1 MNQLQY
7 AQSGDMMSEFLTLKD
22 HVYNYIAKEIIN
34 GELKPNEKINENEI
48 VKKMNISRTPVRE
61 ALIQLASEGLLEN
74 VPRKGFVLS
83 RVDENTAKEL
93 YAVIGL
99 LEGYA
104 AKLVAPMITEKE
116 LKDLDFYVSSMDLA
130 IDSNNY
136 EMYYQLQ
143 AKFHETYLELCENK
157 TLLTTLAQMKKKFV
171 RKVYRK
177 EDNDDMQTML
187 RITNKEHRA
196 ILELFR
202 QKKFDELE
210 MEVRRHWN
218 VDLAYLEAL

>member
-1 MNQLQY
+1 
-7 AQSGDMMSEFLTLKD
+7 MSEFLTLKD
-22 HVYNYIAKEIIN
+22 HVYNYIAKKIIN
-34 GELKPNEKINENEI
+34 GELAPNEKINENEI

-74 VPRKGFVLS
+74 VPRKGFVL
-83 RVDENTAKEL
+83 RHVDENTAKEL

-104 AKLVAPMITEKE
+104 AKLVAPVISEKE
-116 LKDLDFYVSSMDLA
+116 LKDMAFYVSSMDLA
-130 IDSNNY
+130 IESNNF

-143 AKFHETYLELCENK
+143 AKFHDTYLELCDNK
-157 TLLTTLAQMKKKFV
+157 ILLDTLNQMKKKFL

-177 EDNDDMQTML
+177 EDTDDMQQML
-187 RITNKEHRA
+187 RITNKEHGQ
-196 ILELFR
+196 ILNLFH
-202 QKKFDELE
+202 QKKYDKLE

>member
-1 MNQLQY
+1 
-7 AQSGDMMSEFLTLKD
+7 MSEFLTLKD
-22 HVYNYIAKEIIN
+22 HVYNYIAKKIIN
-34 GELKPNEKINENEI
+34 GELQPNEKINENEI

-83 RVDENTAKEL
+83 HVDESTAKEL

-104 AKLVAPMITEKE
+104 AKLVAPVITEKE
-116 LKDLDFYVSSMDLA
+116 LKDMDFYVSSMVLA
-130 IDSNNY
+130 IDSNNF

-143 AKFHETYLELCENK
+143 AKFHDTYVELCENK
-157 TLLTTLAQMKKKFV
+157 ILLDTLMQMKKKFV

-177 EDNDDMQTML
+177 EGTDDMQQVL
-187 RITNKEHRA
+187 RSTNGEHRL
-196 ILELFR
+196 ILDLFR
-202 QKKFDELE
+202 QKKYDELE
-210 MEVRRHWN
+210 MAVRQHWN

>member
-1 MNQLQY
+1 M
-7 AQSGDMMSEFLTLKD
+7 SGFLTLKD
-22 HVYNYIAKEIIN
+22 HVYNYIADRIIS
-34 GELKPNEKINENEI
+34 GELAPNEKINENEI
-48 VKKMNISRTPVRE
+48 AAALNISRTPVRE

-83 RVDENTAKEL
+83 RVNEDTAREL

-104 AKLVAPMITEKE
+104 ARLVAPAMPEKTLANME
-116 LKDLDFYVSSMDLA
+116 FYVSSIELA
-130 IDSNNY
+130 IDSNNM

-143 AKFHETYLELCENK
+143 AKFHDAYVDLCPNRV
-157 TLLTTLAQMKKKFV
+157 LVDTLAQLKKKFV
-171 RKVYRK
+171 RKMYRK
-177 EDNDDMQTML
+177 EYTDNMTDVL
-187 RITNKEHRA
+187 RETNEEHRR

-202 QKKFDELE
+202 SGSPDELE
-210 MEVRRHWN
+210 EAVRSHWN

>member
-1 MNQLQY
+1 
-7 AQSGDMMSEFLTLKD
+7 MSEFLTLKD
-22 HVYNYIAKEIIN
+22 HVYNYIAKAIIN

-48 VKKMNISRTPVRE
+48 VNKMNISRTPVRE

-93 YAVIGL
+93 YELIGL

-104 AKLVAPMITEKE
+104 AKMVAPVISDKD

-157 TLLTTLAQMKKKFV
+157 TLISTLAQMKKKFV
-171 RKVYRK
+171 RKVYK
-177 EDNDDMQTML
+177 EEGNDDMQTML

-202 QKKFDELE
+202 QKKYDELE

-218 VDLAYLEAL
+218 VDLAYLEAI

>member
-1 MNQLQY
+1 M
-7 AQSGDMMSEFLTLKD
+7 SGFLTLKD
-22 HVYNYIAKEIIN
+22 HVYNFIADRIIS
-34 GELKPNEKINENEI
+34 GELAPNEKINENEI
-48 VKKMNISRTPVRE
+48 AAALNISRTPVRE

-83 RVDENTAKEL
+83 RVNEDTAREL

-104 AKLVAPMITEKE
+104 ARLAAEVMTEKQ
-116 LKDLDFYVSSMDLA
+116 LANMDFYVSSIDLA
-130 IDSNNY
+130 IDSNNM

-143 AKFHETYLELCENK
+143 AKFHDAYVELCANRV
-157 TLLTTLAQMKKKFV
+157 LADTLAQLKKKFV
-171 RKVYRK
+171 RKMYRK
-177 EDNDDMQTML
+177 EYTDNMTDVL
-187 RITNKEHRA
+187 RETNEEHRR

-202 QKKFDELE
+202 SGSPDELE
-210 MEVRRHWN
+210 EAVRSHWN

>member
-1 MNQLQY
+1 
-7 AQSGDMMSEFLTLKD
+7 MSEFLTLKD
-22 HVYNYIAKEIIN
+22 HVYNYIAKKIIN
-34 GELKPNEKINENEI
+34 GELAPNEKINENEI

-74 VPRKGFVLS
+74 VPRKGFILS
-83 RVDENTAKEL
+83 HVDENTAKEL

-104 AKLVAPMITEKE
+104 AKLVAPVISEKE
-116 LKDLDFYVSSMDLA
+116 LKDMAFYVSSMDLA
-130 IDSNNY
+130 IESNNY

-143 AKFHETYLELCENK
+143 AKFHDTYLELCDNK
-157 TLLTTLAQMKKKFV
+157 ILLDTLNQMKKKFL

-177 EDNDDMQTML
+177 EDTDDMQTML
-187 RITNKEHRA
+187 QVTNKEHGQ
-196 ILELFR
+196 ILNLFR
-202 QKKFDELE
+202 QKKYDELE

>member
-1 MNQLQY
+1 
-7 AQSGDMMSEFLTLKD
+7 MSAFLTLKD
-22 HVYNYIAKEIIN
+22 HVYNYIAKKIIN
-34 GELKPNEKINENEI
+34 GELQPNEKINENEI

-83 RVDENTAKEL
+83 RVDESTAKEL

-104 AKLVAPMITEKE
+104 AKLVAPVITEKE
-116 LKDLDFYVSSMDLA
+116 LKDMDFYVSSMDLA
-130 IDSNNY
+130 INSNNF

-143 AKFHETYLELCENK
+143 AKFHDTYVELCENK
-157 TLLTTLAQMKKKFV
+157 ILLDTLMQMKKKFV

-177 EDNDDMQTML
+177 EGTEDMQQVL
-187 RITNKEHRA
+187 HRTNGEHRL
-196 ILELFR
+196 ILDLFR
-202 QKKFDELE
+202 QKKYDELE
-210 MEVRRHWN
+210 MAVRRHWN

>member
-1 MNQLQY
+1 
-7 AQSGDMMSEFLTLKD
+7 MSEFLTLKD
-22 HVYNYIAKEIIN
+22 HVYNYIAKAIIN

-48 VKKMNISRTPVRE
+48 VNKMNISRTPVRE

-93 YAVIGL
+93 YELIGL
-99 LEGYA
+99 MEGYA
-104 AKLVAPMITEKE
+104 AKMVAPVISDKD

-157 TLLTTLAQMKKKFV
+157 TLISTLAQMKKKFV
-171 RKVYRK
+171 RKVYK
-177 EDNDDMQTML
+177 EEGNDDMQTML

-202 QKKFDELE
+202 QKKYDELE

-218 VDLAYLEAL
+218 VDLAYLEAI

>member
-1 MNQLQY
+1 
-7 AQSGDMMSEFLTLKD
+7 MSEFLTLKD
-22 HVYNYIAKEIIN
+22 HVYNYIAKKIIN
-34 GELKPNEKINENEI
+34 GELAPNEKINENEI

-74 VPRKGFVLS
+74 VPRKGFVL
-83 RVDENTAKEL
+83 RHVDENTAKEL

-104 AKLVAPMITEKE
+104 AKLVAPVITEKE
-116 LKDLDFYVSSMDLA
+116 LRDMAFYVSSMDLA
-130 IDSNNY
+130 IESNNY

-143 AKFHETYLELCENK
+143 AKFHDTYLELCNNK
-157 TLLTTLAQMKKKFV
+157 ILLDTLNQMKKKFL

-177 EDNDDMQTML
+177 EDTDDMQQML
-187 RITNKEHRA
+187 RVTNKEHGQ
-196 ILELFR
+196 ILALFR
-202 QKKFDELE
+202 QKKYDDLE

>member
-1 MNQLQY
+1 
-7 AQSGDMMSEFLTLKD
+7 MSEFLTLKD
-22 HVYNYIAKEIIN
+22 HVYNYIAKKIIN
-34 GELKPNEKINENEI
+34 GELQPNEKINENEI

-83 RVDENTAKEL
+83 HVDENTAKEL

-104 AKLVAPMITEKE
+104 AKVVAPVITEKE
-116 LKDLDFYVSSMDLA
+116 LKDMDFYVSSMDLA
-130 IDSNNY
+130 INSNNF

-143 AKFHETYLELCENK
+143 AKFHDTYVELCGNK
-157 TLLTTLAQMKKKFV
+157 ILLDTLVQMKKKFV

-177 EDNDDMQTML
+177 ESTDDMQQVL
-187 RITNKEHRA
+187 YNTNGEHRL
-196 ILELFR
+196 ILDLFR
-202 QKKFDELE
+202 QKKYDELE
-210 MEVRRHWN
+210 MAVRRHWN
-218 VDLAYLEAL
+218 VDLAYLETI